1 MYDKAININPKFV
14 EAYNNK
20 GNSLDRVGKHKEAIE

>member
-20 GNSLDRVGKHKEAIE
+20 GNQLDRLGKH